1 MRARGVDTSTAPGGG
16 HSDGHMGA
24 GHSDGH
30 TGAGHSEGLGERA
43 RRWPR
48 GAGTAMATQG
58 WGQ

>member
-16 HSDGHMGA
+16 HSDGHM
-24 GHSDGH
+24 
-30 TGAGHSEGLGERA
+30 GAGHSEGLGERA